1 MDESKQMAALKEF
14 DTMNQKYNSYTILG
28 YKIIGILFG
37 IFTML
42 LAFIPVQEFCFN
54 DIQMIITSFLLFFM
68 IHFMYYNY
76 WQVIGFEKQRLSI
89 YQVLK
94 ELPISPS
101 VICHDRAKKMF
112 VFNIKLTTVFIAIQ
126 VFASLVFLHQLTV
139 WNIVIPLLYSVCAYG
154 ISYLLVK
161 ISGIC

>member
-1 MDESKQMAALKEF
+1 MQESSTEMRIFMDESKQMATLKEF

-76 WQVIGFEKQRLSI
+76 WQVIGFEKQRLLI
-89 YQVLK
+89 
-94 ELPISPS
+94 
-101 VICHDRAKKMF
+101 
-112 VFNIKLTTVFIAIQ
+112 
-126 VFASLVFLHQLTV
+126 VFLHQLTV

-161 ISGIC
+161 I

>member
-1 MDESKQMAALKEF
+1 
-14 DTMNQKYNSYTILG
+14 
-28 YKIIGILFG
+28 
-37 IFTML
+37 
-42 LAFIPVQEFCFN
+42 
-54 DIQMIITSFLLFFM
+54 M

-94 ELPISPS
+94 ELPINPS

-126 VFASLVFLHQLTV
+126 VFVSLVFLHQLTV

-161 ISGIC
+161 I